1 MNATTSQFMIKEIF
15 DAFGNAQKDA
25 YQILW
30 DNLISFL
37 LDNWLPV
44 IGVLLLILI
53 VSFVIALFG
62 RWGMFGSVLYN
73 YLYWGTLFI
82 VGLIFGPKIFANIF
96 VDILLVVLYVICFR
110 LVGKIL
116 EGLNMKKY

>member
-1 MNATTSQFMIKEIF
+1 MDATTTQFIIKEMFNAF
-15 DAFGNAQKDA
+15 DNAQKEA

-30 DNLISFL
+30 DGLLSFL
-37 LDNWLPV
+37 SSSWLSV
-44 IGVLLLILI
+44 IGVLFLILVISFI
-53 VSFVIALFG
+53 VALFG

-82 VGLIFGPKIFANIF
+82 FGLTFGPKIFANIF
-96 VDILLVVLYVICFR
+96 IDIALFVLYLVCYK

-116 EGLNMKKY
+116 DRLNLK